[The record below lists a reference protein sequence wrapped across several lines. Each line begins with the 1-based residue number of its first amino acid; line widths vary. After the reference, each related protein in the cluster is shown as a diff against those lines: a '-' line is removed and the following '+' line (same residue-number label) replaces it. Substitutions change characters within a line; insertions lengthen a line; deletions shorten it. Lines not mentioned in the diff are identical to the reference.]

1 MGRLACAQRAPRR
14 ANAPP
19 DGGPTATGVI
29 SPGGWAGRLGTMA
42 GLDDALATID
52 TWGADH
58 AAAAVIG
65 PAGVLASRGG
75 GDRSFRWAS
84 VTKLVTALA
93 VLVAVERDRVSL
105 DEPAGPPGAT
115 VRHLLAHASGLPFNG
130 STPIAAPGTRRIY
143 SNTGFDTLGTLLGTR
158 FEAPIEAVLADF
170 VLTPVGMDR
179 TRLLERPS
187 QGLHGPLGD
196 IVALARELLHPTI
209 VSASTFAGATSVAF
223 PGLIGLL
230 PGVGRFDPL
239 DWGLGFE
246 LHDRKVPH
254 WMGTRNSPAT
264 FGHFGG
270 AGTFLWVDP
279 VAGLATV
286 VLTDREFD
294 DWALEAWPPFSDS
307 VLEAA
312 GADR

>member
-1 MGRLACAQRAPRR
+1 
-14 ANAPP
+14 
-19 DGGPTATGVI
+19 
-29 SPGGWAGRLGTMA
+29 MA
-42 GLDDALATID
+42 RLDDVLVTID

-65 PAGVLASRGG
+65 PDGVLARH
-75 GDRSFRWAS
+75 GDADGIFRWAS

-93 VLVAVERDRVSL
+93 VLVAVERGRLSL
-105 DEPAGPPGAT
+105 DDPAGPPGAT
-115 VRHLLAHASGLPFNG
+115 VRHLLAHASGLPFSG

-143 SNTGFDTLGTLLGTR
+143 SNAGFDTLGTLLETR
-158 FEAPIEAVLADF
+158 FDAPVEAVLADF

-187 QGLHGPLGD
+187 QGLHGPLD
-196 IVALARELLHPTI
+196 DLVALAQELLTPSV
-209 VSASTFAGATSVAF
+209 VSAATFETATSVAF

-246 LHDRKVPH
+246 VHDGKVPH

-279 VAGLATV
+279 VARLGTV
-286 VLTDREFD
+286 VLTDREYD
-294 DWALEAWPPFSDS
+294 DWALDAWPPLSDA
-307 VLEAA
+307 VLDAA
-312 GADR
+312 DPERE